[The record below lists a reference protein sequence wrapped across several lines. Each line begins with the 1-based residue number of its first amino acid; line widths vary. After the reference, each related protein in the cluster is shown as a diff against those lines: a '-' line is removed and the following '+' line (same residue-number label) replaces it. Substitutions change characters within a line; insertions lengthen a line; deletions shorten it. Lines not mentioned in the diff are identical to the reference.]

1 MSPFVLALIVGGYL
15 LAIWQFGWW
24 GLGAVALAVGGMLL
38 AIRR

>member
-1 MSPFVLALIVGGYL
+1 MLAMIGGGYL

-24 GLGAVALAVGGMLL
+24 GLGAAALSIGGMLL